1 MPASTD
7 HTTPTPAPA
16 RRDQIVE
23 AAFRCVAAQ
32 GITGLRMR
40 DVATAAG
47 LNIATVHYYVP
58 SKAELV
64 RAVVEHAHARFA
76 AYATPPATL
85 SSPAQRLR
93 SHLDDTF
100 TLLRSD
106 PALAQVLAEVAV
118 ESAHD
123 PVTADIV
130 AAAEQRWR
138 RAVQAMLRP
147 LPAPQTRQIA
157 ALVVLV
163 VKGACLPP
171 ADPSALRA
179 ARRTFEDAVVAT
191 LTVQPAQSARK

>member
-1 MPASTD
+1 MPVAAVTGS
-7 HTTPTPAPA
+7 A

-23 AAFRCVAAQ
+23 AAFGCVAAR
-32 GITGLRMR
+32 GIAGLRMR

-58 SKAELV
+58 SKAELI

-76 AYATPPATL
+76 THATPPAL

-100 TLLRSD
+100 ALLGSD

-123 PVTADIV
+123 PVIAEIVV
-130 AAAEQRWR
+130 AAEARWR
-138 RAVQAMLRP
+138 RAVQAILRP
-147 LPAPQTRQIA
+147 LPARQAQRVA

-179 ARRTFEDAVVAT
+179 ARRAFEQGVVAT
-191 LTVQPAQSARK
+191 LTTQPAQPAPK